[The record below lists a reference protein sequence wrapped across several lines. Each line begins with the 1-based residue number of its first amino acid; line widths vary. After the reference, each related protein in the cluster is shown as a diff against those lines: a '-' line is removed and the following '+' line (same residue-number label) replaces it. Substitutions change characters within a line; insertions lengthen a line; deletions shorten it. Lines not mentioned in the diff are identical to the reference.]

1 VTTNTQ
7 RRIQTPGA
15 PTPAAAPTQAEQA
28 AAAAAAAGDDLDQYD
43 GDELP
48 PATGAVETKAYAD
61 GTTATGTAPLPEQS
75 PTADKPKTRSRAAS
89 APAAQPVASAAEF
102 TPEQQALI
110 AQMIDSAVRAS
121 KASQNP
127 RTAAMLAAGADR
139 TKAVPLD
146 VAVATAENSVAA
158 GQRPRPILTP
168 EGWYVHPDYARV
180 ANPDVARLG
189 G

>member
-1 VTTNTQ
+1 MTTTPQ

-28 AAAAAAAGDDLDQYD
+28 AAAAAAAGDDLGQYD
-43 GDELP
+43 SDELP
-48 PATGAVETKAYAD
+48 QTGTVETKVYAG
-61 GTTATGTAPLPEQS
+61 GTTATGVAPLPEQS
-75 PTADKPKTRSRAAS
+75 PAADKPKTKARAAS
-89 APAAQPVASAAEF
+89 APAAQPVANAASF

-127 RTAAMLAAGADR
+127 RTAAMLAAGASRDQ
-139 TKAVPLD
+139 AVPMD
-146 VAVATAENSVAA
+146 VAIAAAENSVAL